1 MIRHSVAAVLAVMA
15 LGGGNRA
22 VLTVVGMMASF
33 VAAAMTQA
41 DLQGLID
48 AAEEDATVEV
58 AENVTISSPLAISK
72 SVTLTSPAG
81 VTNVIT
87 RTGGTVFF
95 SLSPEA
101 PTVTLRNLI
110 CDGNASGGSTGRF
123 IQNTN
128 GTFVVSAGA
137 TVRNFENGGNYGAIL
152 LQGTARFVLEED
164 GVLST
169 FTNKRY
175 APCVDLEKGSV
186 FDMTGGVI
194 TNCYGRYEGG
204 DYGYDGAVYV
214 YGGTFNMS
222 GGKIV
227 GNGSASST
235 AGVDLYEGSFNM
247 SGGEISG
254 NSGGVGG
261 FYAANGIARLS
272 GGLIT
277 GNTGTYAGGVY
288 MKQGNLYLSGDAT
301 ITNNVGGTVNDLF
314 LADDTIYYNN
324 DGRNPYAIGYIST
337 NYTGFATVYATY
349 EPKDSAIS
357 SAPFESW
364 IKNFFID
371 PGASFPSLGRISCQ
385 NYPPFIFH
393 GSYSA
398 DKWIYWGKPVCK
410 VNGVPY
416 VKQGDTMEALK
427 GEFADVELCRDVTWA
442 STFVPSS
449 AAKSVL
455 LHSPV
460 GTNYTMTVNG
470 ASQVVGTS
478 YSNTTLR
485 LENIVISASTNAPHV
500 ANVSHGRLEL
510 GAGAV
515 LEKGLKGV
523 HMIYD
528 DATVVMEEGSVIRD
542 AFSPSGTTFGF
553 AVQIGQY
560 LDETKRHS
568 NPTFI
573 MTGGL
578 ITNCVGGTSAAYP
591 ASSGYGGAVYVY
603 GGEFR
608 MTGGKIAGNICTN
621 SSAGVMHY
629 DGVAR
634 FSGDAV
640 IENNVGETPDLYIY
654 GNRTAYF
661 FGDFRG
667 HVGVSSGSQAAGS
680 TFKVK
685 PEAGATGAWSFFAAA
700 NATTARLIGAG
711 QGEGASI
718 VWAAP
723 AGTVDGVEVATAGD
737 ASFLVPKTLD
747 VGEAGRAA
755 LPHLFT
761 GVAAGVTGE
770 VALEG
775 CDFGELKAAG
785 LLPLTLFSCP
795 DGAFTG
801 KVKFVLPEDCRDK
814 LVAKRRGDKY
824 VLDEKQGIIVL
835 LR

>member
-1 MIRHSVAAVLAVMA
+1 MKIVKSF
-15 LGGGNRA
+15 GNCA
-22 VLTVVGMMASF
+22 VLTVVGGMASF
-33 VAAAMTQA
+33 AASAMTQA

-58 AENVTISSPLAISK
+58 ASDVTISSALAISK

-87 RTGGTVFF
+87 RSGGTRFF
-95 SLSPEA
+95 SLGAEA
-101 PTVTLRNLI
+101 PTVTLRNLV

-137 TVRNFENGGNYGAIL
+137 TVRNIENGGNYGAIL
-152 LQGTARFVLEED
+152 LQGTARFVLEEG

-261 FYAANGIARLS
+261 FYAASGTVKLS

-288 MKQGNLYLSGDAT
+288 VKQGKLYLSGDAT

-314 LADDTIYYNN
+314 LVGDTDYYATTQT
-324 DGRNPYAIGYIST
+324 NPAANCYIST
-337 NYTGFATVYATY
+337 NYTGFATLYVTY
-349 EPKDSAIS
+349 EPKDAVVSTS
-357 SAPFESW
+357 PFESW
-364 IKNFFID
+364 LKNVFID
-371 PGASFPSLGRISCQ
+371 PGASVADLGRISCQ
-385 NYPPFIFH
+385 NYPAFVCC
-393 GSYSA
+393 GSY
-398 DKWIYWGKPVCK
+398 DPNKWIYWGTPICK
-410 VNGVPY
+410 VNGVPFTK
-416 VKQGDTMEALK
+416 VNDATPALRTK
-427 GEFADVELCRDVTWA
+427 TVDVELCRDLTWSGSFTA
-442 STFVPSS
+442 PSV
-449 AAKSVL
+449 AESVL
-455 LHSPV
+455 LHSPA
-460 GTNYTMTVNG
+460 GTNFTLK
-470 ASQVVGTS
+470 ASEDNPVVSMGG
-478 YSNTTLR
+478 SNTTLR
-485 LENIVISASTNAPHV
+485 VENVVLSATANTPQV
-500 ANVSHGRLEL
+500 ANLIHGRLEL

-515 LEKGLKGV
+515 LEKGRKGV
-523 HMIYD
+523 HITHD
-528 DATVVMEEGSVIRD
+528 DATLVMEEGAVIRD
-542 AFSPSGTTFGF
+542 AFNPSGSTFGF

-560 LDETKRHS
+560 LDDTKRHS

-629 DGVAR
+629 DGTVR
-634 FSGDAV
+634 LSGDAV
-640 IENNVGETPDLYIY
+640 IENNVGEAPDLYVS
-654 GNRTAYF
+654 GSRTAYF

-667 HVGVSSGSQAAGS
+667 RVGVSSGSQAAGA
-680 TFKVK
+680 TFRVK
-685 PEAGATGAWSFFAAA
+685 PETGATGAWSFFAAA
-700 NATTARLIGAG
+700 NATTDRLIGAG
-711 QGEGASI
+711 NGEGAAI

-723 AGTVDGVEVATAGD
+723 AGSVDGVEVATAAD

-770 VALEG
+770 VVLEG
-775 CDFGELKAAG
+775 CDFDELKTVG
-785 LLPLTLFSCP
+785 LLPLTLFSCS

-824 VLDEKQGIIVL
+824 VLDEKQGVLVIV
-835 LR
+835 R